1 MNRQTTPPRGNAP
14 FFTAV
19 NMVFIA
25 VFLFGSLNVGWAGE
39 TTRILVVPFGVNA
52 PRELSYIRQGISD
65 MLTTRLEKNPKV
77 VVIVADEDTGDLK
90 ALSRK
95 TGAAYLVT
103 GSVTIVGDSVSTDA
117 RVVKSAALDAP
128 VLSFSKAGRRQTDLI
143 GLINELAQA
152 IHTDILGQRPEQTGI
167 LPASVPTV
175 DGSVPEAGVAAS
187 QPSSMTAPPGRTAAA
202 ADFKPAANQPGSGQ
216 EVIRVPGIGTIE
228 GQVRGI
234 TAGDI
239 DGDGT
244 AELVTITDDH
254 LFIHG
259 FKKGRWVKLA
269 EHDSLGDFVG
279 VDAAD
284 VNHNG
289 KQELFV
295 TRFSQTENKVYSFV
309 LEWDGHGLERIAGQ
323 LPWYFRSVDIYHRGL
338 VLVAQRQ
345 THAKRFSSGIY
356 EIEWKDDAYTMGE
369 SLPLPSNLNVFGFAY
384 GAVRTQARPEVV
396 RYNSDGFIQIIGPT
410 GEDRWVSAE
419 HYGGGAN
426 AVTFMDE
433 SQWDVQDIV
442 YLPPRIRLYDM
453 DNDGIQEMLVVNNR
467 NSFAGSGVLERHR
480 FYAKGRLQMLKWQNE
495 GIRTVGQTLEMAR
508 FIADFT
514 LIDIDGDQKLDFV
527 AAIVVKTE
535 GMASKG
541 SSFLA
546 SVSMN

>member
-1 MNRQTTPPRGNAP
+1 MSRLTTPPRGNVL

-19 NMVFIA
+19 NMVFIT
-25 VFLFGSLNVGWAGE
+25 VFLFVSLNVGWAGE

-52 PRELSYIRQGISD
+52 PRELSYIKQGISD
-65 MLTTRLEKNPKV
+65 MLTSRLEKNPKV
-77 VVIVADEDTGDLK
+77 VVIVADEDAGDLK
-90 ALSRK
+90 ALCQK

-117 RVVKSAALDAP
+117 QLVKSAALDAP
-128 VLSFSKAGRRQTDLI
+128 VLSFSKTGGRQTDLI
-143 GLINELAQA
+143 GLINELAES
-152 IHTDILGQRPEQTGI
+152 ILTGILGQQPEQTGS
-167 LPASVPTV
+167 LPASAPTV
-175 DGSVPEAGVAAS
+175 DGAAPQAGVAAP
-187 QPSSMTAPPGRTAAA
+187 QPFSMTATPGRTAA
-202 ADFKPAANQPGSGQ
+202 DFKSAANRPGSGR
-216 EVIRVPGIGTIE
+216 EVVRVPGVGTIE

-244 AELVTITDDH
+244 AEMVTITDDH
-254 LFIHG
+254 LFIHC

-269 EHDSLGDFVG
+269 EHDSPGDFVG

-309 LEWDGHGLERIAGQ
+309 LEWDGHGLERIASQ
-323 LPWYFRSVDIYHRGL
+323 LPWYFRSVDIYNRGL

-345 THAKRFSSGIY
+345 IHAKRFSSGIY
-356 EIEWKDDAYTMGE
+356 EIEWKNDAYTMGE
-369 SLPLPSNLNVFGFAY
+369 SLSLPSNLNVFGFAY
-384 GAVRTQARPEVV
+384 GAVRTQEQPEVV

-433 SQWDVQDIV
+433 SQWDVQDII
-442 YLPPRIRLYDM
+442 YLPPRIRLYDV
-453 DNDGIQEMLVVNNR
+453 DNDGIQEMLVVNNQ
-467 NSFAGSGVLERHR
+467 NSFTGSGVLERHR

-495 GIRTVGQTLEMAR
+495 GIRTVGQTLDMAR

-535 GMASKG
+535 GMAAKG